1 MMFQMAVVVRSACLM
16 ILLLNT
22 VLSLDLGHGESPLQ
36 LNINWISFDLEARE
50 QNLKFSS
57 NNVKPGTI
65 SH

>member
-1 MMFQMAVVVRSACLM
+1 MMFQMAVVVRSVCLV

-22 VLSLDLGHGESPLQ
+22 VLSLDLGHGESSLQ